1 MARIQTSPT
10 ISTSSHTLSPT
21 APSFSAMSTSRA
33 PNDLLTILQNSPHT
47 FLQPSLALQSAALQ
61 LAKQFLDPIATSVSD
76 VQNLRLQESR
86 KKRKRGEDDWEEVKR
101 PLNVKKVHLDG
112 FKVEQVWQ
120 QVRRVVNAARDE
132 VETALPTLQG
142 DESGLA
148 ESAEENSEDES
159 DQGSVDVEEE
169 FHSANEQSL
178 DGDEASKED
187 LIEELNDVK
196 TDEEGEEEDEE
207 GSEDI
212 MSGFDNEEDNFDD
225 DNRPVEEFVPDKF
238 GLNDGFFSIDDFN
251 RQSDFLENVD
261 ARGDPDDGAASDEEE
276 IDWSA
281 DPTTLAAPAARPS
294 KTKPPTDEE
303 EDSDD
308 EDGPTFGNVDLN
320 APEGDSDDDEEGF
333 DMDVDMDNNDDQ
345 SNANNI
351 MYADFFAPPPKKGV
365 QRAGRRGKPMAHN
378 FPAKDSNAAGAE
390 PEEDIERTMAAVH
403 RELFSDDEDEE
414 PSDAEGEVRDHGS
427 PKSRRSAHQKRQAEV
442 LAEIRKLEAQSVAKR
457 TWTMSGEARAA
468 DRPQNSLLEED
479 LEFERGGKPTPVIT
493 QEISEEI
500 EQLIKRRILA
510 SEFDEIKRRRPDEIL
525 NSARRGRLDME
536 VQDTKSKQGL
546 AEIYEEE
553 HLRKNDPNF
562 VEVRDEKLKAEHRDI
577 ENAWKEICSK
587 LDSLSSLHYRPK
599 PLDLNVQIRTDA
611 PVISMEDA
619 RPSGIGSG
627 DIGGTTGQLAPQEVY
642 RPGEE
647 KEDDE
652 VVTRGGQVVKRDELT
667 REQKL
672 RRRRREKERAR
683 KAGEHGNAKVTGGAS
698 EKNGKGKGKKESN
711 RTKERKDIMNDL
723 KKGGV
728 VVIGRKGEL
737 KDVEGN
743 KVETGGKRAKTA
755 GGYKL

>member
-1 MARIQTSPT
+1 MATITTHNSLVNVLQTSP
-10 ISTSSHTLSPT
+10 
-21 APSFSAMSTSRA
+21 
-33 PNDLLTILQNSPHT
+33 QN
-47 FLQPSLALQSAALQ
+47 FLQPTLDLQSAALA
-61 LAKQFLDPIATSVSD
+61 LAKQYLDPIATDISD
-76 VQNLRLQESR
+76 VQNQRLKESR
-86 KKRKRGEDDWEEVKR
+86 KKRKRGEDDEEEVKR
-101 PLNVKKVHLDG
+101 PLNVKKVHLEG

-120 QVRRVVNAARDE
+120 QVRRVVEAARGE
-132 VETALPTLQG
+132 VETALGKEEFLAG
-142 DESGLA
+142 SGS
-148 ESAEENSEDES
+148 EDDSEDES
-159 DQGSVDVEEE
+159 DEGSIDVDEEY
-169 FHSANEQSL
+169 HSDEEPL
-178 DGDEASKED
+178 DGEEDSEED
-187 LIEELNDVK
+187 LVTDLNDVD
-196 TDEEGEEEDEE
+196 TQEEGSEEE

-212 MSGFDNEEDNFDD
+212 MDDFDLQTGAEEDFEEENQ
-225 DNRPVEEFVPDKF
+225 PAEEFVPDKF

-276 IDWSA
+276 VDWST
-281 DPTTLAAPAARPS
+281 DPMTLVAAAAGSS
-294 KTKPPTDEE
+294 KTKPASDEE
-303 EDSDD
+303 EESDD
-308 EDGPTFGNVDLN
+308 EGGPTFGNVDLN
-320 APEGDSDDDEEGF
+320 APEGDSDDEDEEGF
-333 DMDVDMDNNDDQ
+333 DMDVDMDTMDDQ

-351 MYADFFAPPPKKGV
+351 MYGDFFAPPAKKGV

-378 FPAKDSNAAGAE
+378 FPAKDPNAVT
-390 PEEDIERTMAAVH
+390 EEADPDADLERTMSAVH
-403 RELFSDDEDEE
+403 RELFSDDDEDEE
-414 PSDAEGEVRDHGS
+414 PSDAEGEAADPGD
-427 PKSRRSAHQKRQAEV
+427 PKSRRSAHQKRQADV
-442 LAEIRKLEAQSVAKR
+442 LTEIRKLEAQSVAKR

-468 DRPQNSLLEED
+468 DRPLNSLLEED
-479 LEFERGGKPTPVIT
+479 LEFERGGKPVPVIT

-510 SEFDEIKRRRPDEIL
+510 SEFDEVLRRRPDEIL
-525 NSARRGRLDME
+525 KTTRRGRVDMD

-577 ENAWKEICSK
+577 ENAWKDICSK

-611 PVISMEDA
+611 PVVSMEDA

-627 DIGGTTGQLAPQEVY
+627 DVGGTTGQLAPQEVY
-642 RPGEE
+642 KPGEE
-647 KEDDE
+647 KEKDE

-698 EKNGKGKGKKESN
+698 AKGDKGKGKQESK
-711 RTKERKDIMNDL
+711 RTKERKDVMSDL

-743 KVETGGKRAKTA
+743 KVDPAEKKAKTA

>member
-1 MARIQTSPT
+1 MAAT
-10 ISTSSHTLSPT
+10 IT
-21 APSFSAMSTSRA
+21 
-33 PNDLLTILQNSPHT
+33 PNSLLTTLQSSPQA
-47 FLQPSLALQSAALQ
+47 FLQPSLSLQSAALQ
-61 LAKQFLDPIATSVSD
+61 LAKQYLDPIATSISD
-76 VQNLRLQESR
+76 VQNLRLKESR
-86 KKRKRGEDDWEEVKR
+86 KKRKRGQDDDEEEVKR
-101 PLNVKKVHLDG
+101 PLNVKKVHLEG

-120 QVRRVVNAARDE
+120 QVRRVVEAAKNE
-132 VETALPTLQG
+132 VESVLPTLEG
-142 DESGLA
+142 DEFGFGESG
-148 ESAEENSEDES
+148 EEGSEDES
-159 DQGSVDVEEE
+159 DEGSVDVEEE
-169 FHSANEQSL
+169 YHSEDEQSI
-178 DGDEASKED
+178 DGGEASGED
-187 LIEELNDVK
+187 VVEDLNDVE
-196 TDEEGEEEDEE
+196 TDEDGEDEEEE

-212 MSGFDNEEDNFDD
+212 MAGFDDVEDDFDEG
-225 DNRPVEEFVPDKF
+225 NQPAEEFVTDKF

-281 DPTTLAAPAARPS
+281 DPMTWAAPAAGSSKKKPS
-294 KTKPPTDEE
+294 ADEG

-308 EDGPTFGNVDLN
+308 EGGPTFGNVDLN
-320 APEGDSDDDEEGF
+320 APEGDSDDDEEYF
-333 DMDVDMDNNDDQ
+333 DMDVDMDNMDDQ

-351 MYADFFAPPPKKGV
+351 MYGDFFAPPPKKGV
-365 QRAGRRGKPMAHN
+365 QRAGKRGRPMAHN
-378 FPAKDSNAAGAE
+378 FPAKDPSAIEAE

-403 RELFSDDEDEE
+403 RELFSDDEDDEL
-414 PSDAEGEVRDHGS
+414 SDAEGEEVDHGD
-427 PKSRRSAHQKRQAEV
+427 PKSRRSAHQKRQAAV

-510 SEFDEIKRRRPDEIL
+510 SEFDEIRRRRPDEIL
-525 NSARRGRLDME
+525 NTARRGRVDME

-553 HLRKNDPNF
+553 HLRKNDPSF

-577 ENAWKEICSK
+577 ENAWKEISSK

-611 PVISMEDA
+611 PVVSMEDA

-627 DIGGTTGQLAPQEVY
+627 DVGGTTGQLAPQEVY
-642 RPGEE
+642 KPGEE

-652 VVTRGGQVVKRDELT
+652 VVTRGGQIVKRDELT

-698 EKNGKGKGKKESN
+698 EKGDKGKGKTESK
-711 RTKERKDIMNDL
+711 RTKERKDVMSDL

-728 VVIGRKGEL
+728 LVIGRKGEL